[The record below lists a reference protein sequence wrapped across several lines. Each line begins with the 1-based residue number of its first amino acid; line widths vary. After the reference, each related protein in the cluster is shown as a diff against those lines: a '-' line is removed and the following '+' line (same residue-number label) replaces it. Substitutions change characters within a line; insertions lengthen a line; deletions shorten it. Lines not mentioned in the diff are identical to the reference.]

1 MSEIPRRRV
10 YLVLLAV
17 VLFMGSIGVRLVS
30 FQVLRGADLELSA
43 RQERFS
49 DRPVPA
55 RRGTIYDRHG
65 AVLAGTVPA
74 DRLEVDLSRIDDDE
88 GFARA
93 LAGPLATSPQEI
105 LGVFRGARARG
116 QSWVQLKRH
125 LTPAQSEGV
134 RALRLKCMDATLASP
149 CLTLTPEPRRVYPNG
164 DFAAQLLGFANWD
177 LTGVYGVES
186 AYDGEIAGRP
196 GRMRAELDV
205 TGQVIAVVDHQLDP
219 PVDGLDAVL
228 TIDAGVQR
236 VAEQQLEAAIASQN
250 AAGGTAIVMDVQT
263 GAIIALANRPSFDP
277 NRFEGFDLGVFANPA
292 VSGLYEPGS
301 TFKVLTAAIGLE
313 TGAVNANTVFYDGP
327 GYIMI
332 DGYKIKNAQ
341 DAVYGSETISEI
353 LQHSSNLGS
362 AFIAGKVGPDAF
374 YAKLREFGI
383 GAPTGIDLPGEERGL
398 VNWADAPDWRPINLT
413 TNAFGQGITVTPIQ
427 MVTAVAAAVNGGR
440 LMRPYVVKELR
451 QGDRVVRTNQPQ
463 VVRQVISPGVSRQ
476 VVGMLTEVVD
486 NVSYRY
492 VEVPG
497 YAIGAKSG
505 TAQIPAAGGGYE
517 LGDATIGSMIAVG
530 PTENPRFVVYVKID
544 RPQKDPW
551 GVHIAGPPTRQILLD
566 LFTLYGIPPTR
577 RVGP

>member
-1 MSEIPRRRV
+1 MSEIPRRRL
-10 YLVLLAV
+10 YLVLLTV
-17 VLFMGSIGVRLVS
+17 VLFMGSIGARLVS

-55 RRGTIYDRHG
+55 RRGAIYDRHG
-65 AVLAGTVPA
+65 AVLASTVPA
-74 DRLEVDLSRIDDDE
+74 DRLEVDLTRIEEKDDE
-88 GFARA
+88 GLGRA
-93 LAGPLATSPQEI
+93 LAGPLEVSPQEI
-105 LGVFRGARARG
+105 LGVLRRARQQG
-116 QSWVQLKRH
+116 QNWIQLKRH

-134 RALRLKCMDATLASP
+134 QSLQPKWP
-149 CLTLTPEPRRVYPNG
+149 CIIRTPEPRRVYPNG
-164 DFAAQLLGFANWD
+164 DFAAHLLGFANWD
-177 LTGVYGVES
+177 LAGVYGVES
-186 AYDGEIAGRP
+186 AYNDDLAGRP

-205 TGQVIAVVDHQLDP
+205 TGQVIAVVDHQIES

-228 TIDAGVQR
+228 TIDGGVQR
-236 VAEQQLEAAIASQN
+236 VVEQQLEAAIKSQN
-250 AAGGTAIVMDVQT
+250 ASGGTAIVMDAQT
-263 GAIIALANRPSFDP
+263 GAIVALANRPSFDP
-277 NRFEGFDLGVFANPA
+277 NRFEGSDLGVFANPA

-301 TFKVLTAAIGLE
+301 TFKVLTVAIGLE
-313 TGAVNANTVFYDGP
+313 TGAVNTNTVFYDGP
-327 GYIMI
+327 GYLMI
-332 DGYKIKNAQ
+332 DGYPIRNAQ
-341 DAVYGSETISEI
+341 GAVYGSETISEI

-362 AFIAGKVGPDAF
+362 AFIAGKVGPDRF

-383 GAPTGIDLPGEERGL
+383 GSPTGIDLPGEEHGL

-451 QGDRVVRTNQPQ
+451 QGDRVVRTNEPQ
-463 VVRQVISPGVSRQ
+463 MVRQVISPQVSRQ
-476 VVGMLTEVVD
+476 VVGMMTEVVD

-497 YAIGAKSG
+497 YAVGAKSG

-517 LGDATIGSMIAVG
+517 LGDRTIGSMIGVG

-577 RVGP
+577 RADGASRP